1 MNAEGLNKFN
11 VIKAADYV
19 RPALKDN
26 QQVAA
31 TVSEILTDIK
41 NEGDEA
47 VDRWT
52 EQIDGRQA
60 GYITLK
66 PFDEYDLSDE
76 LKASIQFAYQ
86 RIKNF
91 CQFQIKDLKSDAF
104 SDDIGEFGY
113 IYQPIERVG
122 AYIPGGQFPLI
133 STAMMTLTP
142 AQVAGCPVRVACSP
156 SDHPALLAAASLA
169 GATEFLHLG
178 GAQAIGALSYG
189 YKDTAAVNLVV
200 GPGNAY
206 VNQAKAQIQG
216 RTAIDTLAG
225 PSELLIYA
233 NEVTEPEWLMLDALA
248 QAEHD
253 ANAVSVVVSESEQLL
268 ENLYIALENHDD
280 GKQLLANDNVVLVL
294 SANQEES
301 VAFINDYAPEHLTVC
316 DTDFDCSLLT
326 NYGSLF
332 VGENSAVAFGD
343 YCAGPNHT
351 LPTEGAAKFSGGLS
365 VHQFLKVQSTQKIS
379 DAGRAEL
386 AQHAA
391 NLAEAEGLIYHQ
403 KSSEV
408 RK

>member
-1 MNAEGLNKFN
+1 MNAE
-11 VIKAADYV
+11 IKKTSDYV

-26 QQVAA
+26 QQVAE
-31 TVSEILTDIK
+31 TVAQILSDIK
-41 NEGDEA
+41 TEGDAA
-47 VDRWT
+47 VDRWAQ
-52 EQIDGRQA
+52 QIDGRKA
-60 GYITLK
+60 GYVQLK
-66 PFDEYDLSDE
+66 PFDAYDLGED
-76 LKASIQFAYQ
+76 LKASIQYAYQ

-91 CQFQIKDLKSDAF
+91 CQFQAKHLNNDQF

-113 IYQPIERVG
+113 KYQPIERIG

-133 STAMMTLTP
+133 STALMTLTP

-178 GAQAIGALSYG
+178 GAQAIGALSFG
-189 YKDTAAVNLVV
+189 YQNTSPVSLVV

-233 NEVTEPEWLMLDALA
+233 NQVQHPEWLMLDALA

-268 ENLYIALENHDD
+268 ENLYMALANHDD
-280 GKQLLANDNVVLVL
+280 GKQLLAGENVVLLL
-294 SANQEES
+294 SQNQDES

-316 DTDFDCSLLT
+316 DEDFDCSLLT

-332 VGENSAVAFGD
+332 IGENSAVAFGD

-351 LPTEGAAKFSGGLS
+351 LPTEGAAKFSGGLC
-365 VHQFLKVQSTQKIS
+365 VHQFLKVQSTQRIS
-379 DAGRAEL
+379 DAGRTEL
-386 AQHAA
+386 AKHAA
-391 NLAEAEGLIYHQ
+391 TLAEAEGLVYHQ
-403 KSSEV
+403 KSAVV
-408 RK
+408 RR